1 MTTATL
7 THSPV
12 RPLRVS
18 IFLGALYF
26 ATLAWQPYPASA
38 AIKGLSIAT
47 LAWLVWSAGWRLPAL
62 GFAASSIGD
71 VLLDIRTMNLFIPG
85 LILFLLAQVLYTAF
99 FFQTWQYP
107 LRVWERQRV
116 LAGCVILYSLGFTV
130 WLASSLGPLTIP
142 VSLYICAITAM
153 VLSSVV
159 ADLSPRVVAGALLF
173 LLSDSLLA
181 ITKFKGAFALRDYA
195 VWGTYYLAQYC
206 IATGVLRSSRL
217 R

>member
-7 THSPV
+7 TQSPA

-47 LAWLVWSAGWRLPAL
+47 LAWLVWSAGSRLLAL
-62 GFAASSIGD
+62 GLAASSIGD
-71 VLLDIRTMNLFIPG
+71 VLLDIRTINLFIPG
-85 LILFLLAQVLYTAF
+85 LILFLLAHVLYTAF

-107 LRVWERQRV
+107 LRIWERQRV
-116 LAGCVILYSLGFTV
+116 LAGGVMLYSFGFTI
-130 WLASSLGPLTIP
+130 WLASSLGRLA
-142 VSLYICAITAM
+142 VLVALYICAITAM
-153 VLSSVV
+153 VVSSIV

-173 LLSDSLLA
+173 LASDSLLA
-181 ITKFKGAFALRDYA
+181 IAKFKGTFALRDYA